1 MIEAAGL
8 PNAQLLADLVRRI
21 VEAVQPRRIVLFG
34 SAARGELGPDSDL
47 DALVV
52 VPDGTHP
59 GRAEEAAYRS
69 LWGFGF
75 PVDVLAVTE
84 GDLGRHQANPY
95 LVYYWA
101 LKDGRELYRVAG

>member
-1 MIEAAGL
+1 MTPETGL
-8 PNAQLLADLVRRI
+8 PDAQLLADLVRRI
-21 VEAVQPRRIVLFG
+21 VEAVQPRRIILFG
-34 SAARGELGPDSDL
+34 SAVGGEMGPDSDL

-52 VPDGTHP
+52 VSNGTHT
-59 GRAEEAAYRS
+59 GRVEEAAYRN

-84 GDLGRHQANPY
+84 GDLSRHEANPY

-101 LKDGRELYRVAG
+101 LKDGKELYRAAG